1 MTPTEFVKLRNHLR
15 RLVELGREAQ
25 VTINDLTESQK
36 REVMGMAS
44 QECGGC
50 GALKSTRDMR
60 WHEETALAYCVKCAR
75 AFDPSIHVH
84 QINMKFIKQ

>member
-25 VTINDLTESQK
+25 VTINDLTESQR
-36 REVMGMAS
+36 RECLEVAN

-50 GALKSTRDMR
+50 GAHMTTRRMIWDA
-60 WHEETALAYCVKCAR
+60 ETALAYCPKCAT

-84 QINMKFIKQ
+84 SINLKIER